1 MPSRSALE
9 GAVRYAEKQQHRS
22 LAMKLIEMM
31 QDEETADAGSDEDE
45 VNSDTE
51 LQELMLKK
59 GADQARQLLSVE
71 AEEEWSQNSSSRM
84 VALSKFGSESGGAS
98 NSGFVQLKPKAMGP
112 RGGQSSMSVQ
122 SAVNAEDDE
131 MDGEVV
137 AIEDD
142 DDNANDGCLRP
153 KRMEHHLLSNKENSK
168 NPFKVTEK
176 AKKST
181 NQRIRESA
189 LKRKQYEVE
198 DDEEDLIDVD
208 GHDDAA
214 KEEEEDKE
222 AFTRYFEANRETLLE
237 DNVDEIE
244 VEADLVQIAK
254 ANYAKLPEAEKKK
267 WQKLAAKRL
276 AKQSAKRSKQAEKKA
291 AAEAEAPKVNK
302 ITNFFGRSN

>member
-1 MPSRSALE
+1 MPNRSALE
-9 GAVRYAEKQQHRS
+9 GAVRYAERQQHRT

-31 QDEETADAGSDEDE
+31 KDEDADADSDEDE

-51 LQELMLKK
+51 LAELMVRK

-71 AEEEWSQNSSSRM
+71 AEEESQSSSSRM
-84 VALSKFGSESGGAS
+84 VALSKFGSDSVS
-98 NSGFVQLKPKAMGP
+98 NSGFVQLKPKPMGA

-122 SAVNAEDDE
+122 STPNVEDDE

-153 KRMEHHLLSNKENSK
+153 KRMDHLLVSNKENAK

-181 NQRIRESA
+181 NQRMRESA

-198 DDEEDLIDVD
+198 DEEEVIDL
-208 GHDDAA
+208 DDQSNGAQ
-214 KEEEEDKE
+214 EEEEDSE
-222 AFTRYFEANRETLLE
+222 AFKRYYESNRDTLLE
-237 DNVDEIE
+237 DNMDAVEE
-244 VEADLVQIAK
+244 EADLIQVAK
-254 ANYAKLPEAEKKK
+254 TNYAKLSEGEKKK
-267 WQKLAAKRL
+267 WQKLAAKQA
-276 AKQSAKRSKQAEKKA
+276 AKKSAKRSKQAEKKA
-291 AAEAEAPKVNK
+291 AAEAQAPKVNK